1 MGILLKAVIDA
12 GRGAAFRLQE
22 WGIELRHRLV
32 SAPSASLVVLQP
44 EGCACAP
51 ARALTWR
58 GESPRQAEDSPA
70 CDRRLLRRGDT
81 GWGAAGGE
89 LPVRNIDSVYSRN
102 TVNSI
107 RPDGE
112 TSLRVLSEVR
122 AAAQAF
128 QAGRGSALGGA
139 GQRDRVRVL
148 KESVNRR
155 KAATSPE
162 GGWRQN
168 GRKRK
173 RGKQGDLPGTEGRS
187 WPQRPE
193 EPPGRSQSIRSS
205 QEAG

>member
-1 MGILLKAVIDA
+1 MALGFSRSDTVSPWISKCFEPPSRDNPLPAKA
-12 GRGAAFRLQE
+12 GTR
-22 WGIELRHRLV
+22 
-32 SAPSASLVVLQP
+32 
-44 EGCACAP
+44 AP

-89 LPVRNIDSVYSRN
+89 LPVRNIDSVYSRD

-107 RPDGE
+107 RPDGG

-122 AAAQAF
+122 PAAQASPE
-128 QAGRGSALGGA
+128 GRSPANGGA
-139 GQRDRVRVL
+139 GQRDGVGVL
-148 KESVNRR
+148 KETVNRR

-173 RGKQGDLPGTEGRS
+173 RSKQGDLPETERRS

-205 QEAG
+205 EEAG

>member
-1 MGILLKAVIDA
+1 MRTGSVTA
-12 GRGAAFRLQE
+12 GECLGGVHPSSGAATTSCSGLAL
-22 WGIELRHRLV
+22 LRSHV
-32 SAPSASLVVLQP
+32 AAP
-44 EGCACAP
+44 EDGRTRAP

-58 GESPRQAEDSPA
+58 GGSPRQAEDSPA

-89 LPVRNIDSVYSRN
+89 LPVRNIDSVYSRK

-107 RPDGE
+107 RPDGR

-122 AAAQAF
+122 PAAPAF
-128 QAGRGSALGGA
+128 QTGRSSAGGGA
-139 GQRDRVRVL
+139 GQWDPVRVL
-148 KESVNRR
+148 KETVNRR
-155 KAATSPE
+155 KAATVPE

-173 RGKQGDLPGTEGRS
+173 RGKQGDLPGTERRS

-193 EPPGRSQSIRSS
+193 EPPGRSQSLRSS